1 MKRFII
7 AIILLIFSG
16 GCSSHQSK
24 NETFL
29 LECEFTQSTINKG
42 EISSKYRFAINLK
55 EKNMLNLYLWNEDT
69 GNRLKNPILNKD
81 GTFHIADGSTK
92 FDIIFQS
99 EEYIK
104 AEKFFIKSK
113 NSGKTNYNQSYL
125 INRQDGE
132 IIYKQ
137 INYYPDGEEKR
148 RVLMKGSC
156 QEIKPKKTLF

>member
-1 MKRFII
+1 MKGFII
-7 AIILLIFSG
+7 AIILIFSG

-24 NETFL
+24 NETFIL
-29 LECEFTQSTINKG
+29 KCEFTKSTINKG
-42 EISSKYRFAINLK
+42 ETSSKYSFAINLK
-55 EKNMLNLYLWNEDT
+55 EKNMLILLGWDENKEYRSKYPL
-69 GNRLKNPILNKD
+69 LNKD
-81 GTFHIADGSTK
+81 GTPLITEGSTK

-113 NSGKTNYNQSYL
+113 NSGKTNFNQSYL